1 MAMTLRLK
9 SLKISGFLSYL
20 KEVSVELDSGV
31 IAIIGENGSGK
42 SSFVDAIYY
51 SLTQPQQ
58 ALRASK
64 KADLVNKRSPRARI
78 TLELV
83 DDMKNEE
90 VVYTIESIIDRKG
103 SSQVVLRRNKRVEA
117 SGVKAVKER
126 LSEILG
132 IEKARLENVIGSSV
146 VIRQGGLD
154 NIIYLLSSGENRERI
169 KFFENVFGLTEY
181 SKAKDLM
188 GELSVVDVKIKNTQ
202 YSLAPTRTWRKE
214 VNNLI
219 LRLRK
224 EKKELKEKLENLK
237 AKQNEYEKLKVRLEN
252 EVETLREKVDELNRF
267 RGRALALEDRAK
279 KLNEEISELESELNS
294 KLTRLENIKAELATL
309 SNIINCAQYH
319 EKATRYYELS
329 GKISKMLL
337 DLKKLEEIKEALE
350 FIKYNKGVEEKFEKI
365 RASLAEVKEEHRKL
379 QKELGEVEGRFKE
392 LENQK
397 RRIFKNI
404 MDIIKNKLDVSGDLK
419 NIIAKIDDTIDTV
432 QLSLQKIMEE
442 ISSKEER
449 LQAFKAKKSL
459 LETRVSELENSLA
472 LLKDSK
478 ESKCPLCG
486 APLTLE
492 RKVELM
498 NKFAL
503 ELQEFRKDID
513 ALGRKI
519 KVTERRLQEL
529 RNNRDLLM
537 LRLNDLKKA
546 RDSLVNIMET
556 IGPLEN
562 RRRSIK
568 EKLELLSQRV
578 KKLEEEYDDTI
589 KRLQEFD
596 KAKKIVAEYDSSL
609 LKDPESSLE
618 SLARTI
624 SSIDREVSRFSEEVR
639 RLEEELKNACKTTSL
654 EQALNLINNSLE
666 KLKDVEKLE
675 KEKNSLEQEI
685 FSHTKLLEEKRR
697 ELKKISSE
705 LDELK
710 SKEKALAIAERNY
723 QVKSKELKDLL
734 EKLSRLSQE
743 ILSVEDR
750 IREIDESI
758 KNIEDA
764 KFKLEILTYIRDV
777 VFEKVPRF
785 LFLEYLAKLE
795 DLMSEI
801 LSKFDLSYNA
811 VSIKVEK
818 DFDLISIMAVNRD
831 GTPVPLGVL
840 SGGER
845 TAIAL
850 AFVLALNALLAR
862 KTGFLVLDEP
872 TNNLDEERRKVLIN
886 ILKIFKG
893 GERIPQLI
901 VVSHDRDV
909 IEAADMVF
917 EVTKGPQGSLL
928 KPLGEQL
935 M

>member
-1 MAMTLRLK
+1 MTLRLK

-20 KEVSVELDSGV
+20 KEVNVKLDSGV

-90 VVYTIESIIDRKG
+90 VIYIIESIIDKRG

-132 IEKARLENVIGSSV
+132 IEKARLESVIGSSV

-181 SKAKDLM
+181 SKAKELM

-202 YSLAPTRTWRKE
+202 YSLAPTRTWRRE
-214 VNNLI
+214 INNLI
-219 LRLRK
+219 LRLRR
-224 EKKELKEKLENLK
+224 EKKELQEKLENMRTEQNKYERLK
-237 AKQNEYEKLKVRLEN
+237 AKLEK

-267 RGRALALEDRAK
+267 RGRALALEDRVR
-279 KLNEEISELESELNS
+279 KLSGEISKLESELNS
-294 KLTRLENIKAELATL
+294 KLTRLESIKAELTAL
-309 SNIINCAQYH
+309 SNAVNCAQYH

-329 GKISKMLL
+329 GKISRMLL
-337 DLKKLEEIKEALE
+337 DLKKLKEVKEALE
-350 FIKYNKGVEEKFEKI
+350 IIKYNKGIEREFEKI
-365 RASLAEVKEEHRKL
+365 RTSLAEVKEEHRKL
-379 QKELGEVEGRFKE
+379 QKVLGEVEGRIKE

-397 RRIFKNI
+397 RRVFKNI
-404 MDIIKNKLDVSGDLK
+404 MDIIKNRLDINEGLK
-419 NIIAKIDDTIDTV
+419 NIITKIDDVIDAV
-432 QLSLQKIMEE
+432 QLSLQKVAEE
-442 ISSKEER
+442 ISSKEEQ
-449 LQAFKAKKSL
+449 LQTFKTKRSF
-459 LETRVSELENSLA
+459 LETRVNELENSLS

-492 RKVELM
+492 RKTELIS
-498 NKFAL
+498 KFTSQ
-503 ELQEFRKDID
+503 LQEFRKDID
-513 ALGRKI
+513 SLGRKI
-519 KVTERRLQEL
+519 KVIERRLQEL
-529 RNNRDLLM
+529 RNNKDLLM

-556 IGPLEN
+556 IGPLED
-562 RRRSIK
+562 RKKSIK
-568 EKLELLSQRV
+568 EKLELLNQRIR
-578 KKLEEEYDDTI
+578 KLEEEYDDAI
-589 KRLQEFD
+589 KRLQEFNR
-596 KAKKIVAEYDSSL
+596 AKKIVAEHDSSL

-618 SLARTI
+618 SLAKTI
-624 SSIDREVSRFSEEVR
+624 SLINGEISRVSEEVK
-639 RLEEELKNACKTTSL
+639 RLEEELKNVCKTASL
-654 EQALNLINNSLE
+654 EQALELINDSLE
-666 KLKDVEKLE
+666 KLKVVEELE
-675 KEKNSLEQEI
+675 KEKNSLEQEV

-697 ELKKISSE
+697 ELKRIASE

-710 SKEKALAIAERNY
+710 NKEKILTIAERDY

-743 ILSVEDR
+743 ILSIEDR

-758 KNIEDA
+758 RNVEDA
-764 KFKLEILTYIRDV
+764 KFRLEILTYIRDV
-777 VFEKVPRF
+777 VFEKVPRL

-795 DLMSEI
+795 DLMTEI

-818 DFDLISIMAVNRD
+818 NFDLINIMAVSRD

-872 TNNLDEERRKVLIN
+872 TNNLDEERRKVLVN